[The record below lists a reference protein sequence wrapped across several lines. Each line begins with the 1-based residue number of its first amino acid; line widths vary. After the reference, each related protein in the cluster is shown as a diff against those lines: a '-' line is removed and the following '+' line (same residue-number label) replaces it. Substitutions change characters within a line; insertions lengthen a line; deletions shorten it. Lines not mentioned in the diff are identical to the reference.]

1 MALERVGI
9 DCDFYR
15 NTGSIA
21 TPTMVLVENIRDVTV
36 SQEWAKAEFKTRGR
50 ISKRFRKT
58 LVERAIEFQMEHNPD
73 LTADNAN
80 FEAFRDAFNSQTAT
94 IICAALD
101 GLYADSGSQGL
112 HGAFQVDK
120 FQVNQALEDAVLYD
134 VSLSLALFAE
144 EPEWLEVA

>member
-21 TPTMVLVENIRDVTV
+21 TPTMVLVENIRDVSV
-36 SQEWAKAEFKTRGR
+36 SQEWEKAEFKTRAR
-50 ISKRFRKT
+50 NFKRYRKT
-58 LVERAIEFQMEHNPD
+58 LLERAIEFQMEHNPD
-73 LTADNAN
+73 DSTENGHW
-80 FEAFRDAFNSQTAT
+80 EAFQAAFESQTAT

-101 GLYADSGSQGL
+101 GLYATSGSQGL
-112 HGAFQVDK
+112 HAAFQVDK
-120 FQVNQALEDAVLYD
+120 FSVAQELEDAVLYD

-144 EPEWLEVA
+144 DPEWLVIA